1 MITDHII
8 RYESVFDKKELES
21 IIDTIDYFEESG
33 GLVHNKKALHLH
45 DHREINLSQD
55 LQINLSSSHRIVSL
69 ILSKFKPCIDDYIE
83 NFSILNNNNF
93 LFYDCKLKKILEGGG
108 FHNWHYENSSL
119 MTSARSFVIQAYLN
133 DNFEYGETEFLYQGK
148 REKAVAGDVLI
159 FPASFTHTHRG
170 NPPIG
175 GTKYLATSWAM
186 IQGSTDD
193 EY

>member
-8 RYESVFDKKELES
+8 RYESVFDEKELES

-45 DHREINLSQD
+45 DHREVNLSQD
-55 LQINLSSSHRIVSL
+55 LQINLSSSHRIVSF

-108 FHNWHYENSSL
+108 FHNWHYENSSM
-119 MTSARSFVIQAYLN
+119 MTSSRSFVIQAYLN
-133 DNFEYGETEFLYQGK
+133 HNFEYGETEFLYQGK
-148 REKAVAGDVLI
+148 REKPVAGDVLI

-175 GTKYLATSWAM
+175 GTKYLATTWAM